1 MVIRRL
7 IKNKTHSKTN
17 TGPSGLCCTA
27 RPAWKPDQCV
37 LCMRQSTQQT
47 PRGVA
52 STDTHFCDTA
62 SADRLIDSRLSG
74 IQKVSMITPSP
85 ECDFTGSQ
93 QVGTTCQNL
102 RQCFLRKEQPNGCEM
117 PRSHI
122 TDSIHQR
129 STSQF
134 GDERSELAK
143 TNPSS
148 VATWRHPS
156 IDQTQHAANGEPSDS
171 GKADESNIQRFTDET
186 PHKQRQPASV

>member
-122 TDSIHQR
+122 TDSIQ
-129 STSQF
+129 STSVPH
-134 GDERSELAK
+134 
-143 TNPSS
+143 PSS
-148 VATWRHPS
+148 ATNDLNWQRPILQASRHGDTRRLTRLNMP
-156 IDQTQHAANGEPSDS
+156 QM
-171 GKADESNIQRFTDET
+171 
-186 PHKQRQPASV
+186 